1 MGLNGGV
8 ASFSDAMELYIQDA
22 RHLRISDLSISVI
35 FDPRPNVYA
44 CIHPYP
50 SLSIPFS
57 AGFAGE
63 WRRTWGSHRG
73 TVWAP
78 RAPRAMLCSKLVAQE
93 ARTALICAAARGH
106 VLVAWDLDSTQWSW
120 ETVTVGFMAHGTV
133 IGCEAP
139 GFPGRCAGVDTMRME
154 ILCQS
159 NLAMGNCH
167 PLLISFYSSISIE
180 IIYKS
185 YKSSI
190 NQLWTWLYIPVVPH
204 KAVAEVSKIGNL

>member
-1 MGLNGGV
+1 MKLFAPWGHGIEWRGRIIFRRDGV
-8 ASFSDAMELYIQDA
+8 VHSRCQASPNLRSFYFCHFRSATQRVCLYP
-22 RHLRISDLSISVI
+22 SLSI
-35 FDPRPNVYA
+35 P
-44 CIHPYP
+44 IHPYP
-50 SLSIPFS
+50 SLFLQALLANGAEP
-57 AGFAGE
+57 E
-63 WRRTWGSHRG
+63 DRTE
-73 TVWAP
+73 AP
-78 RAPRAMLCSKLVAQE
+78 CRAPRAMLCSKLVAQE

-167 PLLISFYSSISIE
+167 PLLISFYWKITEQNQSISTE
-180 IIYKS
+180 II
-185 YKSSI
+185 
-190 NQLWTWLYIPVVPH
+190 
-204 KAVAEVSKIGNL
+204 